1 MTKNA
6 DAPRTL
12 YDKLWT
18 SHVVRDYD
26 DGTSLIYVDRHL
38 LHEVTTPQ
46 SFVALDNGKRTIHRP
61 ASNLAVPDHAVP
73 TEHRDQ
79 PIADPLAR
87 AQTERLTSNTSRY
100 GIKLIDLHDPR
111 QGIVHIVGPEQ
122 GFTLPGITLVCGD
135 SHTATHGAFGAL
147 AVGVGASECA
157 IVMAT
162 QCIRQIRSRTMRI
175 DISGKPSQFVGA
187 KDIALAIIARI
198 GANGAT
204 GCAVEYAGPVV
215 EAMDMAARMTLCNMS
230 IECGA
235 RAGFIAPD
243 ETTIA
248 YLKGR
253 PMAPKGDSWNTAV
266 AYWRTLASD
275 RGATYDRVETID
287 ITDLAPVVTWGTSP
301 EDALPVTGRT
311 PDPAREQSPAR
322 SARQKR
328 ALDYMGLMPDTALA
342 GIRIDTAFIGSCTNG
357 RIEDLRAA
365 AAVVHGR
372 TVASHVR
379 ALVVPGSGLVKR
391 QAEAEGLADIFRNAG
406 FEWRDAGCSMCVAM
420 NPDRLAPGERCA
432 STSNR
437 NFEGR
442 QGPGGRTHLM
452 SPAMV
457 AAAAVSGC
465 IVDVRT
471 MEPV

>member
-1 MTKNA
+1 MTKNIG
-6 DAPRTL
+6 APRTL
-12 YDKLWT
+12 YDKLWS

-46 SFVALDNGKRTIHRP
+46 SFVALDQGKRTIHRP

-100 GIKLIDLHDPR
+100 GLELIDLHDPR

-122 GFTLPGITLVCGD
+122 GFTLPGIFLACGD
-135 SHTATHGAFGAL
+135 SHTATHGAFGTL
-147 AVGVGASECA
+147 AVGIGASECA

-162 QCIRQIRSRTMRI
+162 QCIRQVRSKTMRI
-175 DISGKPSQFVGA
+175 DITGTPSEFICA

-198 GANGAT
+198 GANGAS
-204 GCAVEYAGPVV
+204 GHAVEYAGPVV

-243 ETTIA
+243 ETTFA
-248 YLKGR
+248 YLEGR
-253 PMAPKGDSWNTAV
+253 PMAPKGENWKAAV

-275 RGATYDRVETID
+275 PGAVYDRVETID
-287 ITDLAPVVTWGTSP
+287 VSDLAPTITWGTSP
-301 EDALPVTGRT
+301 EEALPVTARA
-311 PDPAREQSPAR
+311 PDPALEHNPAR
-322 SARQKR
+322 GARQQR
-328 ALDYMGLMPDTALA
+328 ALNYMGLTPDTALI
-342 GIRIDTAFIGSCTNG
+342 GIRIDRAFIGSCTNG

-365 AAVVHGR
+365 AAIARGR
-372 TVASHVR
+372 TVAAHVR
-379 ALVVPGSGLVKR
+379 AMVVPGSGLVKR
-391 QAEAEGLADIFRNAG
+391 QAEAEGLADIFRSAG

-420 NPDRLAPGERCA
+420 NSDRLAPGERCA

-471 MEPV
+471 MGSA